1 MGDLRRILPAVSFVL
16 LCACKKDPPAPPP
29 IADFLVANNGCTA
42 PCALYFYDHS
52 ENAVKWRWNFG
63 NLASSDKQN
72 DTITF
77 GAGGTY
83 EVSLKIW
90 NADDEVDS
98 VRKNVTLN

>member
-1 MGDLRRILPAVSFVL
+1 M
-16 LCACKKDPPAPPP
+16 
-29 IADFLVANNGCTA
+29 A
-42 PCALYFYDHS
+42 PCELYFYDNS
-52 ENAVKWRWNFG
+52 ENAIKWQWNFG
-63 NLASSDKQN
+63 NIAGSDKQN

-77 GAGGTY
+77 SFGGTY